1 MSPCLKIW
9 WQNMSQKASFYL
21 LFTRVA
27 ILRRENVLF
36 DVATGKRRI
45 LYFWHTILVSL
56 NDNDFIIQV
65 YWKLKTFEILLSQYD
80 RAMNTCTISFM
91 LCWLQYVP
99 YSYHV
104 DLIFVWYFLNG
115 VIICLIDK
123 AFSHHEQWKHFNRLR
138 PPWALNPT
146 INIHISSS
154 A

>member
-1 MSPCLKIW
+1 MMTEHVAKSIILPSLYSCCYIETRKCPFWCSNRQKKDVIFLAHYAWFHWMIMISIYKYIENLQLLK
-9 WQNMSQKASFYL
+9 F
-21 LFTRVA
+21 
-27 ILRRENVLF
+27 
-36 DVATGKRRI
+36 
-45 LYFWHTILVSL
+45 
-56 NDNDFIIQV
+56 FITV
-65 YWKLKTFEILLSQYD
+65 KF
-80 RAMNTCTISFM
+80 
-91 LCWLQYVP
+91 QYVP
-99 YSYHV
+99 YSYHI